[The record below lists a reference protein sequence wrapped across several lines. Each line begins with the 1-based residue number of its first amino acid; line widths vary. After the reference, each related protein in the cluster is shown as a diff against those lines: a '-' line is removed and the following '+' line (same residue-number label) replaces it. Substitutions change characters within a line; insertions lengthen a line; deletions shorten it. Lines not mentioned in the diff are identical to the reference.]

1 MTLSSL
7 LLVAVLFHSGTTHDC
22 FIDNGSHFRADCHN
36 QNLTGIPQD
45 LPIDIEF
52 LDLSEN
58 NLGVILN
65 KSFAR
70 YSQMKA
76 LEIQYSKIHT
86 VQPEGFGGLNS
97 LENLSLAGNA
107 LNISTDGLFIL
118 KSIRNIINLDFSLN
132 MDSPNKKGFLFYPD
146 TAFQQLTQ
154 LRNLSIDLYGQPVFG
169 PGFRYLKL
177 DHLQFKSCSIKAL
190 HNKTFVNFPES
201 IKELHLTN
209 CKLIDSGK
217 DIEINVLF
225 PFSKLS
231 ILSLSGTSIYL
242 TKGLELLYPFRNKS
256 LEILDLSHMVKPPNY
271 DKQSITPDAIILTA
285 EKTQYLK
292 TICVKTLSLAD
303 NHIVDILPHSFFDS
317 DWKHLDCLEH
327 VDLSGN
333 RFGFSSLGFQMRK
346 TSPKLSNLKIFD
358 FSYIPLRYKGANY
371 LPVTTDVNPNQFRFK
386 HEDESCSDAA
396 HSILTLN
403 VPIPSRLEFVR
414 ITHVL
419 GAPPLIKLNLQNTAS
434 VRYVDMSYYD
444 VKCFPVILINET
456 ENNLEYLDLSGIDC
470 KLYYKNIPFFRAL
483 KTLIMKGAYFYR
495 AVENSINL
503 LLNVPNLTKLD
514 LISNSLFTIPASFL
528 KHLKYLGTLR
538 LSHNYL
544 NNVPSAIAD
553 LRNLRSL
560 DLTGNRIFT
569 VFPNFT
575 SWFNSQRTVNTTF
588 HLQILGNDFSCSC
601 EHQGFI
607 RWLNTTKITLD
618 NVKPYKCR
626 LTNGSITTTQVV
638 LQNFHSLFSHCYATT
653 WLYIG
658 ISIVISAFIIILPT
672 AVIFNFRWRILF
684 FLYRK
689 FRRIVESNMNL
700 SYEYDVFVSYGYNG
714 YTWVQSTLIDKLE
727 TEWRLNVCLEDRNF
741 VGGRSIYEQIAH
753 SISRSRHI
761 IFVVTSDFMSKP
773 FAAYEIDQAKEAKSY
788 RTLQKVIIVALDI
801 CIQDIPTDLR
811 SIWSDVS
818 VIELSENNRDD
829 QLSFENLRTRLLL
842 NF

>member
-1 MTLSSL
+1 MKFSSL
-7 LLVAVLFHSGTTHDC
+7 LLVAFLLHSGTTHDC
-22 FIDNGSHFRADCHN
+22 VIINGSHFRADCHN
-36 QNLTGIPQD
+36 LNLTDIPQD
-45 LPIDIEF
+45 LPKDIEF

-58 NLGVILN
+58 NLGVIVN

-70 YSQMKA
+70 YSHLKT
-76 LEIQYSKIHT
+76 LELQYSKIHT
-86 VQPEGFGGLNS
+86 VQPEGFDDLD
-97 LENLSLAGNA
+97 NLVNVSLAGNE
-107 LNISTDGLFIL
+107 LNISTDGLFVL
-118 KSIRNIINLDFSLN
+118 KSIRNIINLDFSSN
-132 MDSPNKKGFLFYPD
+132 TDSSVKTGYLFYPD
-146 TAFQQLTQ
+146 TAFQQLTK
-154 LRNLSIDLYGQPVFG
+154 LRNLSIDLYEHPVFG

-177 DHLQFKSCSIKAL
+177 HSIQFKRCSIKAL
-190 HNKTFVNFPES
+190 RNNTFVYFPDS
-201 IKELHLTN
+201 VIELHLTE
-209 CKLIDSGK
+209 CKLIEDK
-217 DIEINVLF
+217 NIEINLLYPF
-225 PFSKLS
+225 PQLS

-271 DKQSITPDAIILTA
+271 DKQSSIPDAIILTT

-292 TICVKTLSLAD
+292 TICVKTLALAD
-303 NHIVDILPHSFFDS
+303 NNIVDILPHSFFDS

-327 VDLSGN
+327 IDLSGN

-358 FSYIPLRYKGANY
+358 FSYIPLRYKSANY
-371 LPVTTDVNPNQFRFK
+371 LPVTKDLKANQFRFK

-403 VPIPSRLEFVR
+403 VPLPPRLEFVR
-414 ITHVL
+414 ITRVL

-434 VRYVDMSYYD
+434 VRYLDMSYYD
-444 VKCFPVILINET
+444 VKCFPVIFINET

-470 KLYYKNIPFFRAL
+470 ELYYKNIPFFRAL
-483 KTLIMKGAYFYR
+483 KTLIMRGSHFYR
-495 AVENSINL
+495 AVENNINL
-503 LLNVPNLTKLD
+503 LLNAPNLTKLD
-514 LISNSLFTIPASFL
+514 LSSNSLFTIPSSFL
-528 KHLKYLGTLR
+528 KHLKSLATLR

-544 NNVPSAIAD
+544 NNVPSAIED

-575 SWFNSQRTVNTTF
+575 SWFHSQRTINTTF

-618 NVKPYKCR
+618 KVKSYKCR
-626 LTNGSITTTQVV
+626 LANGSSTTTQVV
-638 LQNFHSLFSHCYATT
+638 LHNFHSLFTNCYATT

-689 FRRIVESNMNL
+689 FRKIVESNMNL

-714 YTWVQSTLIDKLE
+714 YTWVQGTLIDKLE
-727 TEWRLNVCLEDRNF
+727 TDWRLNVCLEDRNF
-741 VGGRSIYEQIAH
+741 IGGKSNYEQIAH
-753 SISRSRHI
+753 AISSSRHI

-773 FAAYEIDQAKEAKSY
+773 FAAYEIDQAKEAKSC
-788 RTLQKVIIVALDI
+788 RTLQKVILVALDI

-818 VIELSENNRDD
+818 VIELSDNNRDD
-829 QLSFENLRTRLLL
+829 QLSLENLRTRLLL